1 MSEITI
7 SALEP
12 RLQKQVE
19 SARAAF
25 ERGRHDHTIEAA
37 AAVLKEQPSC
47 LSVRRMLRA
56 AQLKQASEKSSFG
69 RFMANVSTA
78 PFVFGGSRQMK
89 EQPLAAVACAD
100 KLLLRDVHNVAALV
114 LLGEAATGLGWN
126 ETAVFAYEAALEL
139 EPDRPF
145 LMLSLGHALLAA
157 GRAPEAVKAAQKV
170 LFDQPDNADAEMLL
184 RNASVAATMAKG
196 KWEQAGDYRGKLHDG
211 AKGAQSGQSTRLTGE
226 LPAPQG

>member
-1 MSEITI
+1 MAEITVA
-7 SALEP
+7 ALEP

-19 SARAAF
+19 SARTAF
-25 ERGRHDHTIEAA
+25 ERGRHEHAVEAA

-47 LSVRRMLRA
+47 LPVRRLLRA
-56 AQLKQASEKSSFG
+56 AQLKQAVEKSSFG
-69 RFMANVSTA
+69 RFMANVSSA

-100 KLLLRDVHNVAALV
+100 KLLLRDAHNVAALV

-126 ETAVFAYEAALEL
+126 ETAVFAYEAAIEL

-170 LFDQPDNADAEMLL
+170 LFDQPDNAAAEMLL
-184 RNASVAATMAKG
+184 RNASVAVTMAKG
-196 KWEQAGDYRGKLHDG
+196 KWEQDSDYRSKLREEEKVRSPG
-211 AKGAQSGQSTRLTGE
+211 NPPG
-226 LPAPQG
+226 